1 MYVYTI
7 SAPKLIDLPNAKFT
21 LHDFSPIFHSPDF
34 LINRWQM
41 PDIRGKSVV
50 VHASDNRA
58 VWIIKDAIWG
68 NRWCVTDTRKI
79 FGMLNIWSCRRFTIL
94 RCKWVLTENCISDDL
109 QPTREQD
116 TGQLGEHFF
125 FVCFCNHLQTT
136 CIHFGIRI
144 YRSGRLQEDEEGARV
159 FPINNILL

>member
-1 MYVYTI
+1 MYTLSLLQNPLTCLMLRSHCTI
-7 SAPKLIDLPNAKFT
+7 LARFFT
-21 LHDFSPIFHSPDF
+21 RRQV

-41 PDIRGKSVV
+41 PHIGGKSVL

-94 RCKWVLTENCISDDL
+94 LCKWVLTENYISDDL

-116 TGQLGEHFF
+116 TGQLGEHLFLFF
-125 FVCFCNHLQTT
+125 FVT
-136 CIHFGIRI
+136 I
-144 YRSGRLQEDEEGARV
+144 YRQPAY
-159 FPINNILL
+159 ILALEYTDQVGYMKMKKGLGFFL

>member
-1 MYVYTI
+1 MYTLSLLQNSLTCLMPSSHCMILARFFTRRQV
-7 SAPKLIDLPNAKFT
+7 LIY
-21 LHDFSPIFHSPDF
+21 
-34 LINRWQM
+34 RWQM
-41 PDIRGKSVV
+41 PHIGSKSVL

-94 RCKWVLTENCISDDL
+94 LCKWVLTENYISDDL

-125 FVCFCNHLQTT
+125 FFFNHLQTT

-144 YRSGRLQEDEEGARV
+144 YRSGRLHEDQEGARV
-159 FPINNILL
+159 FL

>member
-1 MYVYTI
+1 MYTLSLLQNSLTCLMPSSHCTI
-7 SAPKLIDLPNAKFT
+7 LARFFT
-21 LHDFSPIFHSPDF
+21 RRQV

-50 VHASDNRA
+50 VHASDNHA

-79 FGMLNIWSCRRFTIL
+79 FGMLNIWSCQRFTIL

-125 FVCFCNHLQTT
+125 LFVFVT
-136 CIHFGIRI
+136 I
-144 YRSGRLQEDEEGARV
+144 YRQPAY
-159 FPINNILL
+159 ILALEYTDQVGYKKMKKGLGFFL